1 MTQLLSVESVKPS
14 DHLILCC
21 PLLLSYL
28 SQHQGLL
35 SPHFSSCG
43 QSIGASIL
51 APVFPVIQGWF
62 PLGLSGLTSWQSK
75 GLPGVFFSTII
86 QESQFSSTQHSL
98 WSNSHIHTWLLEK
111 PFRFSSV
118 AQSCPTLCDPMDCS
132 TSGLPVHHQLLE
144 FAQTHVLRVSDNIQ
158 PSHPLSSP
166 FPAFSVCQHSFDYTD
181 HCQQMSLLFNMLPRL
196 VIAFLPRSKCLLISW
211 LQSKSAV
218 ILEPLPNPRKR
229 LSLFPHLFA
238 MKRWGQMPWF

>member
-1 MTQLLSVESVKPS
+1 M
-14 DHLILCC
+14 
-21 PLLLSYL
+21 
-28 SQHQGLL
+28 
-35 SPHFSSCG
+35 
-43 QSIGASIL
+43 
-51 APVFPVIQGWF
+51 IQGWF
-62 PLGLSGLTSWQSK
+62 PLGLSGLTSWQSE

-111 PFRFSSV
+111 PFSSV
-118 AQSCPTLCDPMDCS
+118 TQSCPTLCDPMDCR

-144 FAQTHVLRVSDNIQ
+144 FAQTHVHRVSDNIQ

-166 FPAFSVCQHSFDYTD
+166 SPAFNVCQHSFDYID

-196 VIAFLPRSKCLLISW
+196 VIALLPGSKCLLISW

-218 ILEPLPNPRKR
+218 ILEPLPDPRKR
-229 LSLFPHLFA
+229 LSLFPLFSHLFA
-238 MKRWGQMPWF
+238 MKRWGQMPWFKFFEGFLSQPFHSPLSPSSRGSLVPLMAESRKWYHLHI